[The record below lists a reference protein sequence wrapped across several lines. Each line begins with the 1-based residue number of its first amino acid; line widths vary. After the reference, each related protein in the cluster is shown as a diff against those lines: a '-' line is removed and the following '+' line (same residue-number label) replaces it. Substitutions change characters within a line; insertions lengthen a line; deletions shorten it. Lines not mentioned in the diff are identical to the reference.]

1 MPHPP
6 AATRRPAVARTSV
19 PRRSPRPAPT
29 PSDRRRIPAA
39 PFLGVAAVAAVALLA
54 FVMVPAVGGLFSNT
68 RNDTDTSAKGQAV
81 AEWRAPRTALVERL
95 SGAGST
101 VAAQAENPPHY
112 LDLGTTK
119 TGEGRVSFS
128 AVGDNLFNENLLDI
142 ADAAAGVAGDGKY
155 GFDGFYRKIKKK
167 IASYDISFVNQE
179 TTLGGPDRYGYNGYP
194 SYNTPD
200 ALAPVVAKV
209 GWDVVTTNS
218 NHVRHL
224 GPRDRTRPRRLERS
238 AGQAPHYRQ
247 LCQRG
252 RPTGSAHR
260 ELQRPAHRVSFL
272 QLRPKWL
279 YPGRPA

>member
-1 MPHPP
+1 MLKMPQGSGQKPTYRHAPRRRPDATHLSAETRRPAAPRPP
-6 AATRRPAVARTSV
+6 AATRRPAVARTSAEARHSIVDPTSSAARRPATTARTPAVARPPAATRWSAVTRTSV
-19 PRRSPRPAPT
+19 PRRSPRPAPA
-29 PSDRRRIPAA
+29 PSARRRIPAA
-39 PFLGVAAVAAVALLA
+39 PFLGVAAVAAVALLT

-68 RNDTDTSAKGQAV
+68 RNDTDTSAKGQTV

-101 VAAQAENPPHY
+101 VAAQAENPPRY

-194 SYNTPD
+194 S
-200 ALAPVVAKV
+200 
-209 GWDVVTTNS
+209 
-218 NHVRHL
+218 
-224 GPRDRTRPRRLERS
+224 
-238 AGQAPHYRQ
+238 
-247 LCQRG
+247 
-252 RPTGSAHR
+252 
-260 ELQRPAHRVSFL
+260 
-272 QLRPKWL
+272 
-279 YPGRPA
+279 